1 MIKLGA
7 NTVLFGGF
15 DLATAMKHIAWAGYD
30 GVELSAIPGMCEHL
44 ELDNWKSQVG
54 DIQGLREEYG
64 LDLLAMEATRLDPEW
79 LAKAYE
85 AAAAIG
91 IPVINVGPG
100 GKTGNEDDFQ
110 RQTDLLAA
118 EADKAHAHGVMLC
131 VKAHVGACIH
141 DTPTTLRAMEKI
153 TSPGFGIDMDPSH
166 IFRATGGENP
176 VEALAGV
183 ISRVGHIHIRDCRG
197 DLRATAG
204 PPGPPE
210 EQACGRGEIDLFGYI
225 RVLHES
231 GLDVAVNLEVIGA
244 LEYDLGQVTT
254 IAAES
259 RGYLNACLRACQA

>member
-131 VKAHVGACIH
+131 VKAHVGA
-141 DTPTTLRAMEKI
+141 
-153 TSPGFGIDMDPSH
+153 
-166 IFRATGGENP
+166 
-176 VEALAGV
+176 
-183 ISRVGHIHIRDCRG
+183 
-197 DLRATAG
+197 
-204 PPGPPE
+204 
-210 EQACGRGEIDLFGYI
+210 
-225 RVLHES
+225 
-231 GLDVAVNLEVIGA
+231 
-244 LEYDLGQVTT
+244 
-254 IAAES
+254 
-259 RGYLNACLRACQA
+259 